1 VIVGITGLREIPAT
15 PYRPAKARG
24 KKLGNPRLAAVA
36 PASTTQDEY
45 VAPSG
50 LLSGPVEP
58 AKTVPVEPTLTL
70 LVEPTQTAP
79 VEPAQTTPVETTVP
93 VETTQTV
100 FVQSTI
106 QNRQPVRLRTNAWA
120 KALEKLHK
128 RKTAAREAA
137 SETERHAEFNHF
149 WDNLTSI
156 PSPSA
161 SSGALSH
168 VKPDEPAVSLRSLST
183 LQRQQHA
190 TSHRVS
196 QPRCS
201 LIDTARVRWVK
212 TGGNQRARITSALPQ
227 SSDVI
232 PKLCLSDEHRQCGQP
247 NEAHEGG
254 SHEHF

>member
-1 VIVGITGLREIPAT
+1 MRCMACGAEMMLMNVVQDDTMAVPGFEHHTFKCSEC
-15 PYRPAKARG
+15 KDVEQ
-24 KKLGNPRLAAVA
+24 RLVFTKQDRDGDTKPMPEQAASAVA

-50 LLSGPVEP
+50 LLNGPVEP
-58 AKTVPVEPTLTL
+58 AKTVPVEPTLIL
-70 LVEPTQTAP
+70 LVEPTKTAP

-128 RKTAAREAA
+128 RETAAREAA

-161 SSGALSH
+161 SSEALSH
-168 VKPDEPAVSLRSLST
+168 VKPDEPCGLLTEPINSPA
-183 LQRQQHA
+183 
-190 TSHRVS
+190 
-196 QPRCS
+196 P
-201 LIDTARVRWVK
+201 TARDEPS
-212 TGGNQRARITSALPQ
+212 GLRARPERPRRRWSWREL
-227 SSDVI
+227 V
-232 PKLCLSDEHRQCGQP
+232 R
-247 NEAHEGG
+247 
-254 SHEHF
+254 